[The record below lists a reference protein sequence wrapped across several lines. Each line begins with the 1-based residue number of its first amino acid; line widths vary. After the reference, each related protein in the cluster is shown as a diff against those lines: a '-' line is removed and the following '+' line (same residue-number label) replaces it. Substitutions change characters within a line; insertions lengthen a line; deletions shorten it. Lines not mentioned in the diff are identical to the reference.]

1 MIEISHYPQ
10 QHQMARNNMSAAK
23 YNLTIDQGSDF
34 SLTLNIKEDGVN
46 KNLTG
51 WLARGH
57 LRESM
62 DTAQHWAFDF
72 SGTTFDASGNLV
84 IKLAH
89 DVTANNGNTELG
101 EGNYFYDMEIYKTST
116 DEVKRIMQGKATVTR
131 QVTR

>member
-1 MIEISHYPQ
+1 
-10 QHQMARNNMSAAK
+10 MSAAK

-34 SLTLNIKEDGVN
+34 EMTLNIKEDGVN

-62 DTAQHWAFDF
+62 DTAQYWAFDF
-72 SGTTFDASGNLV
+72 SDTVFNTSGNIL

-101 EGNYFYDMEIYKTST
+101 EGSYFYDVEIYNTST

>member
-1 MIEISHYPQ
+1 
-10 QHQMARNNMSAAK
+10 MSAAK
-23 YNLTIDQGSDF
+23 YDLTIDQGSDF
-34 SLTLNIKEDGVN
+34 KITLNVKEDGVN

-62 DTAQHWAFDF
+62 DTAQYWAFDF
-72 SGTTFDASGNLV
+72 SGTTFDADGNLV

-89 DVTANNGNTELG
+89 DVTANDGNTELG
-101 EGNYFYDMEIYKTST
+101 EGSYFYDIEIYKTST
-116 DEVKRIMQGKATVTR
+116 DEVKRILQGKVNVTR

>member
-1 MIEISHYPQ
+1 MSLYCLTAQ
-10 QHQMARNNMSAAK
+10 RDNMSAAK

-46 KNLTG
+46 KNLEG

-72 SGTTFDASGNLV
+72 SGTTFDENGNLV

-89 DVTANNGNTELG
+89 DVTANNGNSELG
-101 EGNYFYDMEIYKTST
+101 EGSYFYDIEIYKTST

>member
-1 MIEISHYPQ
+1 M
-10 QHQMARNNMSAAK
+10 QMSLYCLTAQRDNMSAAK

-72 SGTTFDASGNLV
+72 SGTTFDENGNLV

-89 DVTANNGNTELG
+89 DVTANNDNTELG

>member
-1 MIEISHYPQ
+1 
-10 QHQMARNNMSAAK
+10 MSAAK
-23 YNLTIDQGSDF
+23 YDLIIDQGSDF

-46 KNLTG
+46 KNLDG

-62 DTAQHWAFDF
+62 DTAQYWAFDF
-72 SGTTFDASGNLV
+72 SGTTFDTNGNLV

-101 EGNYFYDMEIYKTST
+101 EGTYFYDMEIYKTST
-116 DEVKRIMQGKATVTR
+116 DEVKRIMQGKATVAR